1 MYQGTKSAI
10 LLETNGKMSI
20 PKRTKHIKVRF
31 FFIKYAISRGDMS
44 MDYFPTDKMWADILT
59 KPLKVNAFKEMR
71 YMLMEFPVDY
81 V

>member
-1 MYQGTKSAI
+1 MYQDNKSDI
-10 LLETNGKMSI
+10 LLEMNVKMPIS
-20 PKRTKHIKVRF
+20 KRTKHIKVRF
-31 FFIKYAISRGDMS
+31 LFTIDAISRGDMS